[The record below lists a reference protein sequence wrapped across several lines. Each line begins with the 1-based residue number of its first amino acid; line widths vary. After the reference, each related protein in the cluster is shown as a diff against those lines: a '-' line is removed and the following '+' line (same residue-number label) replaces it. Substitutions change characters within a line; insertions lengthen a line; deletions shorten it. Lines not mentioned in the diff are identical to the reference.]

1 MEQRLNKL
9 QVFFK
14 QSPEWIYLIT
24 GVVFFVL
31 FVEIVRN
38 KNWAISPSSGN
49 QRFFYNTF
57 GRKNFRIVIGTVY
70 LFTSII
76 GIGGFLLYYFN

>member
-1 MEQRLNKL
+1 M
-9 QVFFK
+9 
-14 QSPEWIYLIT
+14 
-24 GVVFFVL
+24 GVVFLIL
-31 FVEIVRN
+31 FIAIVRN

-70 LFTSII
+70 LLTSII
-76 GIGGFLLYYFN
+76 GIGGFFIVLF